1 MICIDVEKDQVVDW
15 SMFQKYR
22 ILIMTILFS
31 FCLITESRYE
41 KLESIDGKMTRIE
54 VFDTANQV
62 RYHLHQLVALIC
74 TSNKTVF
81 IFCVLS
87 QNYQQLNTID
97 IELPQQF
104 VCMKNTK
111 MVINFTKPH
120 GSL

>member
-1 MICIDVEKDQVVDW
+1 
-15 SMFQKYR
+15 
-22 ILIMTILFS
+22 MTSLFS

-62 RYHLHQLVALIC
+62 WYHLHQLVALNC

-87 QNYQQLNTID
+87 QNYEQLNTID
-97 IELPQQF
+97 IELPQHEKY
-104 VCMKNTK
+104 KNGNK
-111 MVINFTKPH
+111 FH
-120 GSL
+120 